1 MAFTGTIINFV
12 GVLVIGILGSF
23 VKKGIPKRITDTLIS
38 AMAICVIF
46 IGVDGVLEAAPAISK
61 IESFSNGLVKVL
73 IMIISMAI
81 GALVGELVD
90 IDKQITR
97 LGEFLEAKFASG
109 RDAQKGNFAKGFV
122 SCSILFCVGAMAVNG
137 GIEDGM
143 GNPEILIAKTV
154 IDCITCFIMATTL
167 GVGCAFSAF
176 TLLVYQGAFALLGFA
191 LSSVIPTATI
201 TYMSVVGSL
210 IIILIGTNM
219 LGVTKVKT
227 ANMIPAM
234 FMPLLLT
241 PLFDLIVG

>member
-23 VKKGIPKRITDTLIS
+23 VKKGIPKRITDTLIA

-46 IGVDGVLEAAPAISK
+46 IGIDGVLEAAPAISK
-61 IESFSNGLVKVL
+61 IKSFSDGLVKVL
-73 IMIISMAI
+73 VMIISMAI
-81 GALVGELVD
+81 GTLIGELID

-97 LGEFLEAKFASG
+97 LGDFFETKFTSGKDAK
-109 RDAQKGNFAKGFV
+109 KGNFAKGFV

-167 GVGCAFSAF
+167 GIGCAFSAF
-176 TLLVYQGAFALLGFA
+176 TLLIYQGAFALLGFA
-191 LSSVIPTATI
+191 LSSAIPAATMS
-201 TYMSVVGSL
+201 YMSVVGSL

-219 LGVTKVKT
+219 LGATKVKT

-234 FMPLLLT
+234 FIPLLLT
-241 PLFDLIVG
+241 PLFTLVVG

>member
-1 MAFTGTIINFV
+1 
-12 GVLVIGILGSF
+12 
-23 VKKGIPKRITDTLIS
+23 
-38 AMAICVIF
+38 
-46 IGVDGVLEAAPAISK
+46 
-61 IESFSNGLVKVL
+61 
-73 IMIISMAI
+73 
-81 GALVGELVD
+81 
-90 IDKQITR
+90 
-97 LGEFLEAKFASG
+97 
-109 RDAQKGNFAKGFV
+109 
-122 SCSILFCVGAMAVNG
+122 MAVNG

-191 LSSVIPTATI
+191 LSSVIPAATI

-241 PLFDLIVG
+241 PLFNLIVG

>member
-1 MAFTGTIINFV
+1 MAFLGTIVNFV
-12 GVLVIGILGSF
+12 GVLIFGVLGSF
-23 VKKGIPKRITDTLIS
+23 VKKGIPKRITDALIS

-46 IGVDGVLEAAPAISK
+46 IGIDGVLESAPTISK
-61 IESFSNGLVKVL
+61 IESFSNGLVKILV
-73 IMIISMAI
+73 MIISMAI
-81 GALVGELVD
+81 GTLVGELVN

-109 RDAQKGNFAKGFV
+109 VDGQKGNFAKGFV

-167 GVGCAFSAF
+167 GVGCAFSAL

-191 LSSVIPTATI
+191 LSSVIPAATI

-219 LGVTKVKT
+219 LGATKVKT

-234 FMPLLLT
+234 FAPLLLT
-241 PLFDLIVG
+241 PLFTLIVG